1 MDQLPFSSSGKSIH
15 THPNHLLPT
24 RQLVCSMVDLN
35 IVSIRCTGLIVQSLT
50 FAQSRQSRHQVQGHV
65 RFLALSL
72 LFPKLSDT
80 VCCNLPQALVGSDAD
95 LSHVWAGSLQPRLYD
110 TMPAIATC
118 SSTKPI
124 ESHGKSTVICQVEA
138 VHQAHSPD
146 FIA

>member
-1 MDQLPFSSSGKSIH
+1 MLNGRSKHCQHTMHRTYCPKSDLRTVSAVSASGSRSC
-15 THPNHLLPT
+15 TLLGLE
-24 RQLVCSMVDLN
+24 LVISKAVGH
-35 IVSIRCTGLIVQSLT
+35 GLLQS
-50 FAQSRQSRHQVQGHV
+50 
-65 RFLALSL
+65 
-72 LFPKLSDT
+72 
-80 VCCNLPQALVGSDAD
+80 PQALVGSDAD